1 MTTQSR
7 HSWFARSSSRTAAA
21 ALVVVAAA
29 SCGPPPEPPPAAGG
43 RLNVLVI
50 TLDTIRTDRL
60 GAFGNHRVAT
70 PFVDGLAARGV
81 AFDRCAAPA
90 PLTLPSHTSL
100 FTGTY
105 PVYHGVRDNGSGV
118 APEQLETMAEL
129 FADAGYR
136 TGAFV
141 GAYVL
146 AARWGLDQGFQT
158 YREPASGYDPG
169 LASFAE
175 IQRRAD
181 AVVDD
186 ALAWLAEPST
196 APFFAWVHLY
206 DPHLPYDPPAPYD
219 AEYPDDPYLGEVAFS
234 DAQMARLGAF
244 LAARGLEGE
253 TLVVFAGDHGEGL
266 GDHGELDHGLLLY
279 QTTVQVPLILAGPA
293 ADAAAGSRRPEVVS
307 LVDILPTVT
316 ELAGLPEPPAVQG
329 RSLVPLLRGGSF
341 DERPVIAE
349 TVYPQRHFGWSP
361 LASLQ
366 DRRYQLIRSS
376 EPELYDLVEDPDQG
390 HNLIASRPEVA
401 TRMTRELELLLARL
415 GEGALDASHTPD
427 AGTIARL
434 EALGYLAG
442 GVSPVADGLA
452 DDDRPSPVRMLW
464 QYNLL
469 LEASAT
475 VASGDTTAGEAKL
488 RELVEANP
496 DLVDAWVALGRL
508 YRRQGRMAEA
518 LDALDEAHARRP
530 LDPFLA
536 AKLADAMIA
545 TGRLGDAEALL
556 AAALDRHPDDPSMLA
571 SRGRVMESTGR
582 LEAAERDFRR
592 LLELDPASAPAH
604 VRLAA
609 IALQRGD
616 RAAAAAE
623 LDAALRIDPR
633 VPEASLFR
641 GRLLEEA
648 GRFDEAARSYH
659 DELEANPASLPTALA
674 LSRLEGRRGRPDVQE
689 RVLRDAI
696 RANPRS
702 PGPYLV
708 LAMTL
713 LQRGER
719 LPEAVELA
727 ERGLEQ
733 GPQGRE
739 LEMAYVILANL
750 YQRLG
755 KPDRAA
761 AYVRLAEEAR

>member
-1 MTTQSR
+1 MLGL
-7 HSWFARSSSRTAAA
+7 A
-21 ALVVVAAA
+21 VVAAA
-29 SCGPPPEPPPAAGG
+29 AVSCTPPAEPPAAKDPP
-43 RLNVLVI
+43 LNVLVI

-60 GAFGNHRVAT
+60 GAYGNERVAT

-100 FTGTY
+100 LTGTY

-118 APEQLETMAEL
+118 VPAELETMAEL
-129 FADAGYR
+129 FAGAGYR
-136 TGAFV
+136 TGGFV

-158 YREPASGYDPG
+158 YLEPASGYDPD

-186 ALAWLAEPST
+186 ALAWLAEPSP

-244 LAARGLEGE
+244 LASAGLDGN

-266 GDHGELDHGLLLY
+266 GDHGEVDHGLLLY
-279 QTTVQVPLILAGPA
+279 QTTVQVPLILAGPGA
-293 ADAAAGSRRPEVVS
+293 GAVAGSRRPEVVS
-307 LVDILPTVT
+307 LVDVLPTVA
-316 ELAGLPEPPAVQG
+316 ELAGLPVPAAVQG
-329 RSLVPLLRGGSF
+329 RSLAPLLRGGSF
-341 DERPVIAE
+341 EERPVIAE
-349 TVYPQRHFGWSP
+349 TVYPKRHFGWSP

-376 EPELYDLVEDPDQG
+376 EPELYDLAEDPGQE
-390 HNLIASRPEVA
+390 HNIIGSQPEVA

-427 AGTIARL
+427 AATIARL

-469 LEASAT
+469 MEAGAT
-475 VASGDTTAGEAKL
+475 VASGDTAAGEAKL

-518 LDALDEAHARRP
+518 LDVLDEAHARRP

-536 AKLADAMIA
+536 VKLADAMIA
-545 TGRLGDAEALL
+545 TGRLGDAETLL

-592 LLELDPASAPAH
+592 VLELDPASASAH

-609 IALQRGD
+609 IALQRGES
-616 RAAAAAE
+616 AAAAAE
-623 LDAALRIDPR
+623 LDVALRIDPR

-641 GRLLEEA
+641 GLLLEEA
-648 GRFDEAARSYH
+648 GRFDEAARSYR
-659 DELEANPASLPTALA
+659 DELEATPASLPAALA
-674 LSRLEGRRGRPDVQE
+674 LSRLEGRRGRPDEQE
-689 RVLRDAI
+689 RVLRNAI

-719 LPEAVELA
+719 LPEAVDLA
-727 ERGLEQ
+727 ERGLER
-733 GPQGRE
+733 GPQGQE
-739 LEMAYVILANL
+739 LQMAYVILANL
-750 YQRLG
+750 HQRLG
-755 KPDRAA
+755 EPDRAA